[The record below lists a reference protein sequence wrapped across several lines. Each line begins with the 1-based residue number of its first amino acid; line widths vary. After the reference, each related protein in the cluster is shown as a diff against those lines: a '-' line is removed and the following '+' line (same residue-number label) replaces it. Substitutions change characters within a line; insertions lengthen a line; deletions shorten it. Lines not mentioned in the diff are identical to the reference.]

1 MYEEVWTLALQ
12 AQMFC
17 ARLVQLALIIG
28 NKQVLVALYVLKPD
42 RLGGNLPITH
52 VFRIFLM
59 CGLYSESHWVHVS
72 RMRWILNWAERD
84 LRHRMSARTVILV
97 SSMGSISQ
105 PAPVL

>member
-1 MYEEVWTLALQ
+1 MDLSS

-28 NKQVLVALYVLKPD
+28 NKQVLVALYVLKPG

-84 LRHRMSARTVILV
+84 RMSARTVILV

-105 PAPVL
+105 PAPAL